1 MVFIPQVQFP
11 VREWPK
17 KWQRNAAFLFYL
29 SQIKLAAKKKIKT
42 MKDRNTSAEGLFRE
56 LFVTSSR
63 CYDHDKYFDH
73 NRGHILVPES

>member
-1 MVFIPQVQFP
+1 
-11 VREWPK
+11 
-17 KWQRNAAFLFYL
+17 
-29 SQIKLAAKKKIKT
+29 

-73 NRGHILVPES
+73 NRGHVLVQES